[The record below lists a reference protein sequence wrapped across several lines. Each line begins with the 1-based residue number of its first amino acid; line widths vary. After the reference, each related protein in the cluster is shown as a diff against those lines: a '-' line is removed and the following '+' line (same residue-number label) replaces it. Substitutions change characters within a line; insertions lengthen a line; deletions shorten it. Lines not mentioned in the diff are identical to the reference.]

1 MVYLELEMRRPVRVV
16 HVDYMIL
23 PFGPDGRL
31 DEKALWRG
39 DRLAVEATVGRS
51 FRVAGPVVE
60 FAPHLARRQYH
71 SEFQWKP
78 TGEQARRVLDVAI
91 GR

>member
-1 MVYLELEMRRPVRVV
+1 MVYVELDMGRPVRVV

-23 PFGPDGRL
+23 PFGRDGRL
-31 DEKALWRG
+31 DERALRRG
-39 DRLAVEATVGRS
+39 DRLIVEAALERS
-51 FRVAGPVVE
+51 FRVTEPVVE
-60 FAPHLARRQYH
+60 FAPHLARMQYR

-78 TGEQARRVLDVAI
+78 TREQARRVLDVAI